1 MLVIVCCS
9 MKRIGILYHPKVE
22 KSERFARDI
31 EVFLQGR
38 GIGCWIHSSWDEGEA
53 RSALAGSDLIISV
66 GGDGTILRAAR
77 IIFPLGIPIVGVNF
91 GNLGFMAE
99 LEAEEARDKLVEI
112 IGGGGWIEERAV
124 LQSVVRSSGNTYHAL
139 NDVVVGRGKFLRL
152 INVEVT
158 IDGQAFTTYRADAVI
173 ISTATGS
180 TGYSLAANGPILYPE
195 SRDILMK
202 AVCPHLNLDKAIV
215 LAPSAKIVLK
225 AFTNHEAMISM
236 DGQVEEQLKSGDE
249 IEVSMAQP
257 TVRFLRLRSRDSFYS
272 TLVSK
277 LKGKLL

>member
-1 MLVIVCCS
+1 MLMIVCCS
-9 MKRIGILYHPKVE
+9 VQRIGILYHPKVE

-31 EVFLQGR
+31 EVFLQSQ
-38 GIGCWIHSSWDEGEA
+38 GIRCWIHSSWDEKEA
-53 RSALAGSDLIISV
+53 RSALTGSDLIVSV
-66 GGDGTILRAAR
+66 GGDGTILRVAR
-77 IIFPLGIPIVGVNF
+77 IIFPLEIPIVGVNF

-124 LQSVVRSSGNTYHAL
+124 LQAVVGSSGNRYHAL
-139 NDVVVGRGKFLRL
+139 NDVVVGRGRFLRL

-180 TGYSLAANGPILYPE
+180 TGYSLAANGPIMYPE

-202 AVCPHLNLDKAIV
+202 AVCPHLNMDKAIV

-236 DGQVEEQLKSGDE
+236 DGQVEEQLKSGEE
-249 IEVSMAQP
+249 IEVCMAQP
-257 TVRFLRLRSRDSFYS
+257 TVRFLRLRSRDSFYQ

-277 LKGKLL
+277 LKGKSL